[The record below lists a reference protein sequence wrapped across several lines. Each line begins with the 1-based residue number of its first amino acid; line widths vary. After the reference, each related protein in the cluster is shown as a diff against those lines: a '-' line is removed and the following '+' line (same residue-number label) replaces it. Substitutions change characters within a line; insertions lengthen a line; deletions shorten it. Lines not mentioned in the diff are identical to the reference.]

1 VTNPIDARAG
11 DDRDALASLD
21 RLAGNI
27 GELLGVSSVALAL
40 LDPDTGDLVA
50 RVLWGPAAER
60 AGQRRL
66 RPNEGIEGRVAARL
80 EPVLLDDLRAQ
91 PGVRTLA
98 PDPRPGSLVCL
109 PLQDGDRLLGTL
121 TVTAAQPGAFDEWR
135 QRVLWVVAEQAV
147 LSIAKTVQAAA
158 AQAQA
163 RELIA
168 LLEAS
173 RALTSSLEPERV
185 FAHIASSIRT
195 VVGCDDAIIY
205 AYEPHTATLRM
216 VTGLGPRITRLGA
229 ARIPVSDTR
238 SLAARV
244 ATEGRPRLVAP
255 KAGEVGQVTEVFLG
269 GDPLSLLCA
278 PLISKKRL
286 RGVIMLARPE
296 PFRPAALTTMLN
308 LSNIIAAAL
317 ENAELYQAERGER
330 EQLAAIFVS
339 ASDAIALVD
348 NGGRLLEVNDAFAA
362 LVGLPQ
368 TELRG
373 RPCREVLRQ
382 AAPESPLADEQG
394 ALARV
399 LARGEAALHVE
410 SAFAVDVD
418 EPGSTSAPGR
428 RYIDFSVTPIAGR
441 EGRRALLVGRD
452 ITAQREVEQLKASF
466 LAMISHE
473 LRGPL
478 QTLDG
483 FLDLALSGAG
493 GALNAQQREFVQR
506 ARSGSQRLATIV
518 DDLLL
523 LSRRDAGQFALRQ
536 ELTDLAPVVAE
547 AADEVGALADEAGV
561 RLEVDVPER
570 LPPVLAD
577 APRIAQV
584 LRNLL
589 SNAIKFTARGGHVT
603 LSAEADAASVVL
615 RVRDTGKGI
624 APEHQAKIFDRFY
637 QAPSSGERGRA
648 SGQGLG
654 LAIARIIVEGHGG
667 TITVESV
674 PGRGSVFSVRLPLLP
689 G

>member
-1 VTNPIDARAG
+1 
-11 DDRDALASLD
+11 
-21 RLAGNI
+21 
-27 GELLGVSSVALAL
+27 
-40 LDPDTGDLVA
+40 
-50 RVLWGPAAER
+50 
-60 AGQRRL
+60 
-66 RPNEGIEGRVAARL
+66 
-80 EPVLLDDLRAQ
+80 
-91 PGVRTLA
+91 
-98 PDPRPGSLVCL
+98 
-109 PLQDGDRLLGTL
+109 
-121 TVTAAQPGAFDEWR
+121 
-135 QRVLWVVAEQAV
+135 
-147 LSIAKTVQAAA
+147 
-158 AQAQA
+158 
-163 RELIA
+163 
-168 LLEAS
+168 
-173 RALTSSLEPERV
+173 
-185 FAHIASSIRT
+185 
-195 VVGCDDAIIY
+195 
-205 AYEPHTATLRM
+205 M
-216 VTGLGPRITRLGA
+216 VTGLGPRIDRLGA
-229 ARIPVSDTR
+229 ARIPLSDIR

-244 ATEGRPRLVAP
+244 ATERRPRLVAP
-255 KAGEVGQVTEVFLG
+255 HAGEVGQVTEVFLS

-286 RGVIMLARPE
+286 RGVIMLARLE

-317 ENAELYQAERGER
+317 ENVELYQAERAER

-348 NGGRLLEVNDAFAA
+348 NQMRLLEVNDAFAA

-368 TELRG
+368 AELRG
-373 RPCREVLRQ
+373 QSCLEALRR
-382 AAPESPLADEQG
+382 AAPESPLAEERG

-399 LARGEAALHVE
+399 LAGGEAALHVE
-410 SAFAVDVD
+410 SAFAVDSD
-418 EPGSTSAPGR
+418 EPASRSTPGR
-428 RYIDFSVTPIAGR
+428 QYVDFSVTPIAGR

-452 ITAQREVEQLKASF
+452 VTAQREVEQMKARF
-466 LAMISHE
+466 LAMVSHE

-523 LSRRDAGQFALRQ
+523 LSRRDLGQFALHQ

-547 AADEVGALADEAGV
+547 AAAEVEALVDEAGL
-561 RLEVDVPER
+561 RLELVAPER

-589 SNAIKFTARGGHVT
+589 ANAIKFTPRGGGVT
-603 LSAEADAASVVL
+603 LSAEADAAYVVL
-615 RVRDTGKGI
+615 RVRDTGIGI

-637 QAPSSGERGRA
+637 QAPAAAEQGRA
-648 SGQGLG
+648 RGQGLG

-667 TITVESV
+667 TVTVESA
-674 PGRGSVFSVRLPLLP
+674 PGHGSIFTVRLLLLP